1 MSTGPSNSQLSL
13 PKSEVTHTCYSAT
26 KKQKGPQ
33 EQRWW
38 ESEDLEHSRKGHC
51 TTKYCCCCRSLVI
64 RTRAHHE
71 PPFLGRLA
79 FTGKDERWQ
88 VPREQEPPLLFC
100 DCFLET
106 RFPMGPGKRPKWNTK
121 FSNSRIC
128 SPTVSQHT
136 DFSKGIT
143 GYQPVSEGALQMRL
157 ALLPGEGVT
166 GWHRHWVTEAYQA
179 SMHTLPINP
188 LQWSGKSS
196 YCNRVRGLPGDN
208 VNSAATSRA
217 PSCLTLEHPLNREL
231 MPSSSTPWQVGGTSR
246 TSADQRPCHVS
257 ALLWPGLT
265 RALLCDAMSHQVH
278 RNNQQVLLALE
289 SAGNH
294 AVPHAGEHR
303 DRHKQI
309 LRKFVHS
316 KHRCSKPTTQQ
327 KLGMIILQNTKLP
340 PGYMISYPNPYLPFR
355 STNSPELNVP
365 FFH

>member
-1 MSTGPSNSQLSL
+1 
-13 PKSEVTHTCYSAT
+13 
-26 KKQKGPQ
+26 
-33 EQRWW
+33 
-38 ESEDLEHSRKGHC
+38 
-51 TTKYCCCCRSLVI
+51 
-64 RTRAHHE
+64 
-71 PPFLGRLA
+71 
-79 FTGKDERWQ
+79 
-88 VPREQEPPLLFC
+88 
-100 DCFLET
+100 
-106 RFPMGPGKRPKWNTK
+106 MGPGKMPKWNTK

-217 PSCLTLEHPLNREL
+217 TSCLTLEHPLNREL

-265 RALLCDAMSHQVH
+265 RALLCDAVSPGAQKQPAGTAGSGECRQSCCASCWGAQGQTQADIKKVCAFKTQMFKTHHSAKA
-278 RNNQQVLLALE
+278 RNDH
-289 SAGNH
+289 SA
-294 AVPHAGEHR
+294 
-303 DRHKQI
+303 
-309 LRKFVHS
+309 
-316 KHRCSKPTTQQ
+316 KH
-327 KLGMIILQNTKLP
+327 
-340 PGYMISYPNPYLPFR
+340 
-355 STNSPELNVP
+355 
-365 FFH
+365 